1 MARVAL
7 TLGDQAGVGPEVIA
21 DLMAL
26 KMAQD
31 IEAKD
36 FGPNYNP
43 EGLVVVNEVGE
54 PIRPETY
61 SGWFE
66 KHTEAAGLPKIRL
79 HDLRHTAASLLASQG
94 VPIIIASELLGHDP
108 QIFTKVYADL
118 YPEDLKQAASTLNLG
133 ENLTGQFTIKNGAG
147 ETDTI
152 KALDYSRLVCVLWGV
167 VKGSPK

>member
-1 MARVAL
+1 MGLKWDAVDLDKGIVTVREARVV
-7 TLGDQAGVGPEVIA
+7 AGREVITTSTKNKTERPVPVGPEVIA

-118 YPEDLKQAASTLNLG
+118 YPEDLKQAASTLTNLY
-133 ENLTGQFTIKNGAG
+133 TGA
-147 ETDTI
+147 
-152 KALDYSRLVCVLWGV
+152 A
-167 VKGSPK
+167 